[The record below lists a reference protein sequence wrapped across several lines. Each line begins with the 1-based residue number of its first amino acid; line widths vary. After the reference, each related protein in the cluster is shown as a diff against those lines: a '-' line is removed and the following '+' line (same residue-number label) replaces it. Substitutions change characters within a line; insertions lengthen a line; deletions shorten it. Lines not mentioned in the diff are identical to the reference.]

1 MSIERRSG
9 GTISTDGDKAI
20 GYAAV
25 YGPMSEDLGGFRE
38 VIAPSAFER
47 SLKSGVDVRAL
58 VGHDDSMVIGRL
70 SAGTLRLSSDERGLR
85 VEIDLPNTSY
95 ANDLRELL
103 KRGDVSQ
110 MSFGFTVPGGGDAWG
125 TAEGGGRLRTLKD
138 VDLHEVSIV
147 AMPAYPDTSVA
158 LRSLRESFRQTI
170 HRWCQLRMARVEQI
184 KLSNRQSCLS
194 DVSCGRSISPFT
206 EVRMNRTQQIDK
218 LIEERGLLV
227 SQLEALNKRELTPD
241 EQAQF
246 DALVAKV
253 QELDG
258 RVSSLEEQVASDP
271 DQDQQA
277 IDAAMA
283 SAPGSAP
290 TVGQN
295 SKKLDNLE
303 SRLSI
308 LRRTVG
314 ERRRSAPAPI
324 EAPAYVSDLND
335 RKAKEDR
342 SLALRGWALQPA
354 GLTTEAQYAAAERCG
369 LAMNSRAL
377 NANLW
382 ADAPRSV
389 KAIEARAQ
397 SVGTTTAGGYLVPTT
412 LSDALEKQLLYFAN
426 IREYAQVIRTST
438 GNPYDIPTVNDTTNK
453 GEIIAENTAYN
464 AQDVAFGKVTLNSY
478 KYSSKLVNVSIELMQ
493 DSIVDIPKLLGDLL
507 GERLGRIQADHFSTG
522 TGSSQPQGLVTGAS
536 AGVTA
541 ASATA
546 IAVNDLLGLVH
557 SLDRA
562 YRPDAKFMM
571 HDSVL
576 LAVRKLQDTL
586 GRPIFSESYI
596 VGEPDRL
603 FGYPVII
610 NNSMASSIATT
621 NKTVLFGD
629 FSKYVIRDALDVQVV
644 RLDERYAEYGQ
655 VAFTAFLRSDAKVLI
670 SSAIKL
676 LTQA

>member
-1 MSIERRSG
+1 
-9 GTISTDGDKAI
+9 
-20 GYAAV
+20 
-25 YGPMSEDLGGFRE
+25 
-38 VIAPSAFER
+38 
-47 SLKSGVDVRAL
+47 
-58 VGHDDSMVIGRL
+58 
-70 SAGTLRLSSDERGLR
+70 
-85 VEIDLPNTSY
+85 
-95 ANDLRELL
+95 
-103 KRGDVSQ
+103 
-110 MSFGFTVPGGGDAWG
+110 
-125 TAEGGGRLRTLKD
+125 
-138 VDLHEVSIV
+138 
-147 AMPAYPDTSVA
+147 
-158 LRSLRESFRQTI
+158 
-170 HRWCQLRMARVEQI
+170 
-184 KLSNRQSCLS
+184 
-194 DVSCGRSISPFT
+194 
-206 EVRMNRTQQIDK
+206 MNRTQQIDK